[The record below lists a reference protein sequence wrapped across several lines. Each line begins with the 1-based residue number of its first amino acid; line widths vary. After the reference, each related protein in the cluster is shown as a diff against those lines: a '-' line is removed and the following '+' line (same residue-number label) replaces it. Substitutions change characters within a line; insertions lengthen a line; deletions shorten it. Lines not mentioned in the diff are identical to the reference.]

1 MNKKKLEKFEDCL
14 KKCKSKYKMIRYL
27 STNSTFVMTTEEN
40 EKINDE
46 PNDRFE
52 AENKTHSRINTIVAT
67 KQKRISLQTF
77 ETIPEDLKSA

>member
-1 MNKKKLEKFEDCL
+1 MLYIKHNNLYTLNNKSICIKF
-14 KKCKSKYKMIRYL
+14 K
-27 STNSTFVMTTEEN
+27 N